1 MEPQKVATK
10 SNTESIVGVA
20 ECVDWMANSSE
31 CVSPHF
37 EKVATALGKVVSV
50 LGNCFLK

>member
-1 MEPQKVATK
+1 MEPKIVATK
-10 SNTESIVGVA
+10 SNTDSIVGVA
-20 ECVDWMANSSE
+20 KCVDWMANTLE

-37 EKVATALGKVVSV
+37 EKVATALGNVVSV